1 MRITLRR
8 NTTTITGVIAGAV
21 MRIRVVSELAPDM
34 RLASSREASIRPKAG
49 FAESVFP
56 SLQPIGRRL
65 RDGRDVEA
73 VEENQCERIENVK
86 AHGTDQHGHQERPP
100 IQGR

>member
-34 RLASSREASIRPKAG
+34 RLASSREASIRRKAG
-49 FAESVFP
+49 VMSMT
-56 SLQPIGRRL
+56 L
-65 RDGRDVEA
+65 VETPWVMTCA
-73 VEENQCERIENVK
+73 QIMPQNV
-86 AHGTDQHGHQERPP
+86 
-100 IQGR
+100 